1 MGLSQTAWVLIAF
14 ILFFVLVGKKLW
26 SSLTANL
33 DQRKKMIENELNEAK
48 KLREEAQAELNASLK
63 KQKEIN
69 KQVLD
74 IINDAKSTA
83 KQIEADAL
91 KKSDIII
98 KRKEEQAKQKINNAQ
113 VEAINNIKNISAEL
127 SVKSAKVYIQNE
139 LDSKIQKALYSDS
152 KQKLKEKMTQIW
164 NLG

>member
-26 SSLTANL
+26 SALTTNL

-113 VEAINNIKNISAEL
+113 IEAVNNIKNISAEL

-152 KQKLKEKMTQIW
+152 KQKLKEK
-164 NLG
+164 L

>member
-14 ILFFVLVGKKLW
+14 ILFFILVGKKLW
-26 SSLTANL
+26 STLTYSL

-48 KLREEAQAELNASLK
+48 KLREEAQNELNASLK

-113 VEAINNIKNISAEL
+113 IEALNNIKNISAEL

-152 KQKLKEKMTQIW
+152 KQKLKEK
-164 NLG
+164 L

>member
-26 SSLTANL
+26 SALTTNL
-33 DQRKKMIENELNEAK
+33 DQRKKMIEYELNEAK

-69 KQVLD
+69 KQVLN

-91 KKSDIII
+91 KKSDNII

-113 VEAINNIKNISAEL
+113 IEALNNIKNISAEL
-127 SVKSAKVYIQNE
+127 SVKSAKVYIQKE

-152 KQKLKEKMTQIW
+152 KQKLKEK
-164 NLG
+164 L

>member
-26 SSLTANL
+26 SALTTNL

-48 KLREEAQAELNASLK
+48 KLREEAQSELNASLK

-113 VEAINNIKNISAEL
+113 VEALNNIKNISAEL

-152 KQKLKEKMTQIW
+152 KQRLKEK
-164 NLG
+164 L

>member
-1 MGLSQTAWVLIAF
+1 MGLSQTAWVLVAF

-26 SSLTANL
+26 SALTTNL

-91 KKSDIII
+91 KKSDVII

-113 VEAINNIKNISAEL
+113 VEALNNIKNISAEL

-139 LDSKIQKALYSDS
+139 LNSKIQKALYSDS
-152 KQKLKEKMTQIW
+152 KQKLKEK
-164 NLG
+164 L

>member
-14 ILFFVLVGKKLW
+14 ILFFILVGKKLW
-26 SSLTANL
+26 SALTNSL
-33 DQRKKMIENELNEAK
+33 DERKKMIESELNEAK

-69 KQVLD
+69 KQILG
-74 IINDAKSTA
+74 IIDNAKNTA

-91 KKSDIII
+91 KKSEIII

-113 VEAINNIKNISAEL
+113 IEAINNIKNISAEL
-127 SVKSAKVYIQNE
+127 SVKSAKLYIQNE
-139 LDSKIQKALYSDS
+139 LDSNIQKTLYSES
-152 KQKLKEKMTQIW
+152 KEKLKEK
-164 NLG
+164 L

>member
-26 SSLTANL
+26 SALTTNL

-113 VEAINNIKNISAEL
+113 IEAINNIKNISAEL
-127 SVKSAKVYIQNE
+127 SIKSAKVYIQNE
-139 LDSKIQKALYSDS
+139 LDSNIQKALYSDS
-152 KQKLKEKMTQIW
+152 KQKLKEK
-164 NLG
+164 L

>member
-26 SSLTANL
+26 SALTTNL

-113 VEAINNIKNISAEL
+113 VEALNNIKNISAEL

-152 KQKLKEKMTQIW
+152 KQRLKEK
-164 NLG
+164 L

>member
-26 SSLTANL
+26 SALTTNL

-48 KLREEAQAELNASLK
+48 KLREEAQAELNTSLK

-113 VEAINNIKNISAEL
+113 IEALNNIKNISAEL

-139 LDSKIQKALYSDS
+139 LDSEIQKALYSDS
-152 KQKLKEKMTQIW
+152 KQKLKEK
-164 NLG
+164 L

>member
-26 SSLTANL
+26 SALTTNL

-91 KKSDIII
+91 KKSNIII

-113 VEAINNIKNISAEL
+113 IEALNKIKNISAEL
-127 SVKSAKVYIQNE
+127 SVKSAKIYIQNE
-139 LDSKIQKALYSDS
+139 LDNKIQKALYSDS
-152 KQKLKEKMTQIW
+152 KQKLKEK
-164 NLG
+164 L

>member
-26 SSLTANL
+26 SVITTNL

-74 IINDAKSTA
+74 IINEAKSSA
-83 KQIEADAL
+83 KQIEVDAL

-113 VEAINNIKNISAEL
+113 IEAINNIKNISAEL
-127 SVKSAKVYIQNE
+127 SVKSAKAYIQKE
-139 LDSKIQKALYSDS
+139 LDSKILKTLYSQS
-152 KQKLKEKMTQIW
+152 KEKLIEK
-164 NLG
+164 L

>member
-1 MGLSQTAWVLIAF
+1 MGISQTGWVLIAF
-14 ILFFVLVGKKLW
+14 ILFFILVGKRLW
-26 SSLTANL
+26 STLTNSL

-48 KLREEAQAELNASLK
+48 KLREEAQNELNASLK

-69 KQVLD
+69 KQVQD
-74 IINDAKSTA
+74 IINDAKNTA

-91 KKSDIII
+91 KKSDVII

-113 VEAINNIKNISAEL
+113 IEAINNIKNISAEL

-139 LDSKIQKALYSDS
+139 LDSTIQKSLYSES
-152 KQKLKEKMTQIW
+152 KEKLKEK
-164 NLG
+164 L

>member
-26 SSLTANL
+26 SALTTNL

-74 IINDAKSTA
+74 IINEAKSTA

-98 KRKEEQAKQKINNAQ
+98 KRKEEQAKQKINNAKI
-113 VEAINNIKNISAEL
+113 EAMNNIKNISAEL
-127 SVKSAKVYIQNE
+127 SVRSAKVYIQNE
-139 LDSKIQKALYSDS
+139 LDNKTQKTLYLDS
-152 KQKLKEKMTQIW
+152 KQKLKEK
-164 NLG
+164 L

>member
-26 SSLTANL
+26 SALTTNL
-33 DQRKKMIENELNEAK
+33 DQRKKFIENELNEAK

-74 IINDAKSTA
+74 IINDAKSNA
-83 KQIEADAL
+83 KQIETDAL
-91 KKSDIII
+91 KKADIII

-113 VEAINNIKNISAEL
+113 IEAINSIKNISAEL

-139 LDSKIQKALYSDS
+139 LDSEIQKDLYSDS
-152 KQKLKEKMTQIW
+152 KQKLKEKI
-164 NLG
+164 

>member
-1 MGLSQTAWVLIAF
+1 MVLSQTAWVLIAF

-26 SSLTANL
+26 SALTTNL

-113 VEAINNIKNISAEL
+113 VEALNNIKNISAEL

-152 KQKLKEKMTQIW
+152 KQKLKEK
-164 NLG
+164 L

>member
-14 ILFFVLVGKKLW
+14 ILFFILVGKKLW
-26 SSLTANL
+26 SALTTNL

-83 KQIEADAL
+83 RQIEADAL
-91 KKSDIII
+91 KKSDIVI
-98 KRKEEQAKQKINNAQ
+98 KRKEEQARQKINNAQ
-113 VEAINNIKNISAEL
+113 IEAINNIKSISAEL

-152 KQKLKEKMTQIW
+152 KQKLKEK
-164 NLG
+164 L

>member
-26 SSLTANL
+26 SALTTNL

-69 KQVLD
+69 QQVLD

-113 VEAINNIKNISAEL
+113 VEALNNIKNISAEL

-152 KQKLKEKMTQIW
+152 KQKLKEK
-164 NLG
+164 L

>member
-14 ILFFVLVGKKLW
+14 ILFFVLVGIKLW
-26 SSLTANL
+26 SALTTNL

-83 KQIEADAL
+83 KQIEVEAL

-113 VEAINNIKNISAEL
+113 IEALNNIKNISAEL

-139 LDSKIQKALYSDS
+139 LDSKTQKKLYSDS
-152 KQKLKEKMTQIW
+152 KQKLKEK
-164 NLG
+164 L

>member
-26 SSLTANL
+26 SALTTNL

-113 VEAINNIKNISAEL
+113 VEALNNIKNISAEL

-139 LDSKIQKALYSDS
+139 WDSKIQKALYSDS
-152 KQKLKEKMTQIW
+152 KQKLKEK
-164 NLG
+164 L

>member
-26 SSLTANL
+26 SALTTNL

-63 KQKEIN
+63 KQKEIK

-74 IINDAKSTA
+74 IINDARSAA

-113 VEAINNIKNISAEL
+113 IEAINNIKNISAKL
-127 SVKSAKVYIQNE
+127 SVKSAKVYIQKE

-152 KQKLKEKMTQIW
+152 KQRLKEK
-164 NLG
+164 L

>member
-26 SSLTANL
+26 TVLTFNL
-33 DQRKKMIENELNEAK
+33 DERKKMIENELNEAK
-48 KLREEAQAELNASLK
+48 KLREEAQAELNASLN

-113 VEAINNIKNISAEL
+113 VEALNNIKNISAEL

-152 KQKLKEKMTQIW
+152 KQKLKEK
-164 NLG
+164 L

>member
-1 MGLSQTAWVLIAF
+1 MEISQTAWVLIAF
-14 ILFFVLVGKKLW
+14 ILFFILVGKKLW
-26 SSLTANL
+26 STLTYTL

-48 KLREEAQAELNASLK
+48 KLREEAQNELNASLK

-69 KQVLD
+69 KQVQD
-74 IINDAKSTA
+74 IINDAKNTA

-91 KKSDIII
+91 KKSDVII

-113 VEAINNIKNISAEL
+113 IEAINNIKNISAEL

-139 LDSKIQKALYSDS
+139 LDRTIQKSLYSES
-152 KQKLKEKMTQIW
+152 KEKLKEK
-164 NLG
+164 L

>member
-26 SSLTANL
+26 SALTTNL

-113 VEAINNIKNISAEL
+113 VEALNNIKNISAEL

-139 LDSKIQKALYSDS
+139 LDNKIQKALYSDS
-152 KQKLKEKMTQIW
+152 KQKLKEK
-164 NLG
+164 L

>member
-26 SSLTANL
+26 SALTTNL

-48 KLREEAQAELNASLK
+48 KLREEAQAELNTSLK

-74 IINDAKSTA
+74 IIHDAKSTA

-113 VEAINNIKNISAEL
+113 IEAINNIKNISAEL

-152 KQKLKEKMTQIW
+152 KEKLKEK
-164 NLG
+164 L

>member
-1 MGLSQTAWVLIAF
+1 MKQ
-14 ILFFVLVGKKLW
+14 
-26 SSLTANL
+26 
-33 DQRKKMIENELNEAK
+33 K

-74 IINDAKSTA
+74 IINDAKFTA

-91 KKSDIII
+91 KKSDTII

-113 VEAINNIKNISAEL
+113 IEAINNIKNISAEL

-152 KQKLKEKMTQIW
+152 KQKLKEK
-164 NLG
+164 L

>member
-26 SSLTANL
+26 TALTFSL
-33 DQRKKMIENELNEAK
+33 DQRKKMIKNELNEAK
-48 KLREEAQAELNASLK
+48 KLREEAQNELNASLK

-83 KQIEADAL
+83 KKIEADAIE
-91 KKSDIII
+91 KSDVII

-113 VEAINNIKNISAEL
+113 LEAINNIKNISAEL
-127 SVKSAKVYIQNE
+127 SIKSAKIYIQNE
-139 LDSKIQKALYSDS
+139 LDNKAQKSLHLNSKKE
-152 KQKLKEKMTQIW
+152 LKEK
-164 NLG
+164 L

>member
-26 SSLTANL
+26 TALTDNL
-33 DQRKKMIENELNEAK
+33 DQRKKMIEDELHEAK
-48 KLREEAQAELNASLK
+48 KLREEAQSELNASLK

-83 KQIEADAL
+83 KQIETDAL
-91 KKSDIII
+91 QKSDIII

-113 VEAINNIKNISAEL
+113 IDAINNIKNISAAL
-127 SVKSAKVYIQNE
+127 SIKSAKIYIENE
-139 LDSKIQKALYSDS
+139 LDNKSQKSLHSNS
-152 KQKLKEKMTQIW
+152 TKELKEK
-164 NLG
+164 L

>member
-26 SSLTANL
+26 SALSTNL
-33 DQRKKMIENELNEAK
+33 DERKKMIENELNEAK

-91 KKSDIII
+91 KKSDVII

-113 VEAINNIKNISAEL
+113 IEAINNIKNITAEL

-152 KQKLKEKMTQIW
+152 KQKLKEK
-164 NLG
+164 L

>member
-26 SSLTANL
+26 SALTTNL

-113 VEAINNIKNISAEL
+113 VEALNNIKNISAEL
-127 SVKSAKVYIQNE
+127 SVKSAKIYIQNE
-139 LDSKIQKALYSDS
+139 LDNKIQKVLYSDS
-152 KQKLKEKMTQIW
+152 KQKLKEK
-164 NLG
+164 L

>member
-26 SSLTANL
+26 SALTTNL

-113 VEAINNIKNISAEL
+113 LEALNNIKNISAEL

-152 KQKLKEKMTQIW
+152 KQKLKEK
-164 NLG
+164 L

>member
-14 ILFFVLVGKKLW
+14 ILFFVLVSKKLW
-26 SSLTANL
+26 SALTTNL

-113 VEAINNIKNISAEL
+113 VEALNNIKNISAEL

-152 KQKLKEKMTQIW
+152 KQKLKEK
-164 NLG
+164 L

>member
-26 SSLTANL
+26 SALTTNL

-113 VEAINNIKNISAEL
+113 IEAINNIKNISAEL
-127 SVKSAKVYIQNE
+127 SVKSAKVYIENV

-152 KQKLKEKMTQIW
+152 KQKLKEK
-164 NLG
+164 L

>member
-1 MGLSQTAWVLIAF
+1 MELSQTAWVLIAF

-26 SSLTANL
+26 SALTTNL

-83 KQIEADAL
+83 KKIEADAL
-91 KKSDIII
+91 KKSDVII

-113 VEAINNIKNISAEL
+113 IEALNNIKNISAEL

-152 KQKLKEKMTQIW
+152 KQKLKEK
-164 NLG
+164 L

>member
-26 SSLTANL
+26 SALTTNL

-113 VEAINNIKNISAEL
+113 IEALNNIKNISAEL
-127 SVKSAKVYIQNE
+127 SVKSAKIYIQNE
-139 LDSKIQKALYSDS
+139 LDSNIQKALYSDS
-152 KQKLKEKMTQIW
+152 KQKLKEK
-164 NLG
+164 L